1 VLGVVELALQHAQ
14 TGFGQATGIAP
25 PQQLVSLRVD
35 EGPGGVTATSD
46 PIPEPARRNP
56 CSL

>member
-1 VLGVVELALQHAQ
+1 VLGVVQLPFKHAQ

-35 EGPGGVTATSD
+35 EGAPPATSD
-46 PIPEPARRNP
+46 PAT
-56 CSL
+56 